1 MGFSSL
7 RSIPAF
13 VLVFGVLALC
23 PRASAVTAAEHTRR
37 GHDHYF
43 NLEYDEAIAS
53 YSKALELNPADPH
66 TYNHLATAVLFKEL
80 NRLGMLETSAFKE
93 DNEFLDRE
101 KPQPDPQVAE
111 TFRKH
116 LFDGRERAEQ
126 VLKET
131 PRDRMAWFAMAQNYA
146 LHANYQFMIEKSY
159 VAALRNGQRARGY
172 SNKLRKHYPEF
183 IDGYLVAGVQEYVVG
198 SLPWAVR
205 ALIAIGGIRG
215 SKEKGEDWVEMVAD
229 KGTLIRTEARV
240 LLSLLYRRE
249 RRPLEAAKLLE
260 GLIAEFPRNYVLRLE
275 LAAMYEDAQE
285 FDRALEIFRETQE
298 MVRNDTHRFA
308 RTPERL
314 RKALGRKIDEL
325 QKKKQAANANRAGF
339 HDPTSTRRRAV
350 ASTLPANAAGQPKA
364 WDSAKSFHS
373 FLRRAIMGVCLRF
386 RPDLSVRL
394 NCGRDCQGSHQA
406 RARRRSCQA

>member
-1 MGFSSL
+1 MAFSSL
-7 RSIPAF
+7 RLTPAF
-13 VLVFGVLALC
+13 VFVFGVFALC
-23 PRASAVTAAEHTRR
+23 APAAAATAAENTRE

-43 NLEYDEAIAS
+43 NLEYDEAIVS
-53 YSKALELNPADPH
+53 YRKALDQDPADPH
-66 TYNHLATAVLFKEL
+66 TYNHIATAVLFKEL

-111 TFRKH
+111 AFRKY
-116 LFDGRERAEQ
+116 LFDGRERAERI
-126 VLKET
+126 LKET
-131 PRDRMAWFAMAQNYA
+131 PRDRMAWFALAQSYA

-215 SKEKGEDWVEMVAD
+215 NKEKGQDWVEMVAD

-285 FDRALEIFRETQE
+285 FDRALEIFRETQD
-298 MVRNDTHRFA
+298 MVRNDKHRFA
-308 RTPERL
+308 RLPERL
-314 RKALGRKIDEL
+314 RKALGRKIEEL
-325 QKKKQAANANRAGF
+325 QKKKQAANDNRAG
-339 HDPTSTRRRAV
+339 
-350 ASTLPANAAGQPKA
+350 LGGLKGIGPKA
-364 WDSAKSFHS
+364 VVST
-373 FLRRAIMGVCLRF
+373 FLM
-386 RPDLSVRL
+386 
-394 NCGRDCQGSHQA
+394 H
-406 RARRRSCQA
+406 